1 MINFALFSEFSMTHC
16 VALCAFLV
24 PANLLVS
31 LQIILF
37 AAFERPRYHLWL
49 MAAVSALYASAL
61 VLHDFSWLMIGVIK
75 APTFILIFVA
85 ALCLGVNAWAI
96 AYPNHCVYLR
106 KQLQQMVL
114 GAVA

>member
-1 MINFALFSEFSMTHC
+1 MSNFELLSEFSMTHC

-37 AAFERPRYHLWL
+37 AAFERPRYQLWL
-49 MAAVSALYASAL
+49 MATVSGLYVSML
-61 VLHDFSWLMIGVIK
+61 VLHDLSWFMIGVIET
-75 APTFILIFVA
+75 PTFGLIFVA

-96 AYPNHCVYLR
+96 ARPGYFVYLR
-106 KQLQQMVL
+106 RRLQQIAL
-114 GAVA
+114 GAAT

>member
-1 MINFALFSEFSMTHC
+1 MINFELFSEFSMTHC

-37 AAFERPRYHLWL
+37 SAFERPRYYLWI
-49 MAAVSALYASAL
+49 MAAASVLYASAL
-61 VLHDFSWLMIGVIK
+61 ILHDLSWFMIGVI
-75 APTFILIFVA
+75 APPTFILMFVA

-96 AYPNHCVYLR
+96 ACPDHCIYLKR
-106 KQLQQMVL
+106 RLQQL
-114 GAVA
+114 AFGAAA